1 MNWLAKILVINVALS
16 LSVLSPELVK
26 ASEQCE
32 LEIGALKRDVADGYE
47 KLDVLKAEVATAK
60 KCVTDFDFYTENEV
74 KFKELTV
81 QLDGLSA
88 DLATLKFLLGEQIKE
103 LENNLPDTSK
113 VAKEQQDATNQIK
126 LAELLKQR
134 MEISSWPLRSSDNVT
149 VIYTNIQELESQ
161 IADLRKTLADV
172 KTWPSEDLLKQLIDE
187 QFLQNQ
193 KLSVLQSELAKII
206 EELRLYDDVREFAE
220 NGEQK
225 IVAIKAAVEDL
236 KSEIRSF
243 QNDIASAKNKLASAN
258 DRLDAAKSN
267 FDAAQKAVE
276 DIRTLQSDATSELA
290 KAQVTK
296 RTLEPELAELV
307 VQEDNITQDLEIL
320 APQASAT
327 KGILK
332 DYDAKIATSTEKLKT
347 LKEELQYLE
356 KLEAELNARIA
367 QSNQNLTKITNTIK
381 TEYKDNDSFEQI
393 KNQVFALKLTVESL
407 GDRALDLDDNISAA
421 EGKLSRFERACRRKP
436 ACKDAVY

>member
-26 ASEQCE
+26 ASEKCE
-32 LEIGALKRDVADGYE
+32 LEIVALKRDVADRYE
-47 KLDVLKAEVATAK
+47 KLDVLTAEVATAK
-60 KCVTDFDFYTENEV
+60 KCVTDFDLYTENEV

-172 KTWPSEDLLKQLIDE
+172 KTWPSEDLLKQL
-187 QFLQNQ
+187 N
-193 KLSVLQSELAKII
+193 
-206 EELRLYDDVREFAE
+206 
-220 NGEQK
+220 
-225 IVAIKAAVEDL
+225 
-236 KSEIRSF
+236 
-243 QNDIASAKNKLASAN
+243 
-258 DRLDAAKSN
+258 
-267 FDAAQKAVE
+267 
-276 DIRTLQSDATSELA
+276 
-290 KAQVTK
+290 
-296 RTLEPELAELV
+296 
-307 VQEDNITQDLEIL
+307 
-320 APQASAT
+320 
-327 KGILK
+327 
-332 DYDAKIATSTEKLKT
+332 
-347 LKEELQYLE
+347 LE
-356 KLEAELNARIA
+356 KLEAELKARIA
-367 QSNQNLTKITNTIK
+367 QSNENLTKITNTIK